1 MNEAKVLFGKMQFD
15 GLNLFKKIDFN
26 APFDILYI
34 AEKKSR
40 LCPFTVLLLFSS
52 NIYVIKNCFT
62 LTYKP
67 KLFHIGC
74 IGQNIR
80 LIQNIMCD

>member
-15 GLNLFKKIDFN
+15 GLNLFKKIDFD

-40 LCPFTVLLLFSS
+40 LCPFTVL
-52 NIYVIKNCFT
+52 
-62 LTYKP
+62 
-67 KLFHIGC
+67 
-74 IGQNIR
+74 
-80 LIQNIMCD
+80 